1 MVDRPQRP
9 TRSSIPKQPKD
20 RSISAA
26 ASEFP
31 RYEQLFSNPLNLSPA
46 STSVKTAKA
55 FQEAAAAAAAAESN
69 SSRNTYTTDMYG
81 DTEPKRTSRASRGTA
96 AGSRSRA
103 IDRSYGVLDPVAP
116 TPPPKRRT
124 TKKSRAQYGEE
135 EQSDSA
141 FPPSDLDDRSF
152 SKKGADRA
160 FDGLDKGNL
169 PSSSFAG
176 WSNFSP
182 FNLLTPLRGSARTPG
197 NQSMNGNTSGMD
209 GSFQVVQR
217 EVIAVEAVD
226 DFLSQDSYYYNED
239 GLSNYVNTE
248 DGETRIVYEDEYVD
262 APPGA
267 VEKLWKRLVN
277 LPVWQKFLMPV
288 IASILSAGAMV
299 TEGIG
304 MLLVL
309 LFVKPIAWSISVV
322 RTLFFSPT
330 GILLV
335 LATAVLLMGTSTYK
349 VDHNPQ
355 ITPIPVTHSAM
366 SPSGWKLVIPFE
378 FWPKWKPWR
387 GSGLNVIVNQWVSI
401 KRMVTSTFT
410 WNATSEHKRPL
421 KVSIETSEISAAALR
436 AIESLALRM
445 EELER
450 TLAELRAAES
460 KSTSGTAQ
468 GSSGVDVA
476 LESVVKGLKDKV
488 ESERASVR
496 KMEIMLEE
504 NVGKLRALYKAL
516 SADADANDA
525 KKLDEAVASFIG
537 KVSKAKDS
545 VNVLEKRMEVLEERT
560 LKLKDSDENLDKRIG
575 GLRAAVKDLVQE
587 YVLQSVS
594 ESVDAKTVVEIVKE
608 RTEALWEKFMEHYKK
623 DTEAKQHERMSRQE
637 ILKVIDDGLSNVA
650 KKVRADAVKVSS
662 GGSVAI
668 EMIRNELKTSYNL
681 YPVDRPDYAL
691 HSAGAKVLKAKGVKK
706 DGGLFGLTS
715 DTYTHVQQTWW
726 QKLFAPAPA
735 VSRGPASALS
745 PEMNMGDCW
754 AMKGSSGQLVINLS
768 RPVVPTHIA
777 INHLARHLAHTPP
790 DDGLNSAP
798 RDFEFWAIL
807 QNESDGAEA
816 ILTALEGLFEIDWD
830 KVGEKGDETVRLLGK
845 LSFDVHDEVRP
856 QVFALPKEIVE
867 GMKSDGK
874 RVGVLVVRVKSNW
887 GHEKWTCLYRVQV
900 FGDEK

>member
-1 MVDRPQRP
+1 MLRPPCRQRQP
-9 TRSSIPKQPKD
+9 RSPLPKTNAD
-20 RSISAA
+20 WAA
-26 ASEFP
+26 ASP
-31 RYEQLFSNPLNLSPA
+31 RYEELFSNPLNLSPA

-55 FQEAAAAAAAAESN
+55 FQEAAAAAAAEYG
-69 SSRNTYTTDMYG
+69 SSRDTYTADMYG
-81 DTEPKRTSRASRGTA
+81 DAEPKRTSRASGRIA
-96 AGSRSRA
+96 AGSRSRVA
-103 IDRSYGVLDPVAP
+103 DRSYGILDPAAP

-124 TKKSRAQYGEE
+124 AKKSRAQYGEE
-135 EQSDSA
+135 EQSDSTA
-141 FPPSDLDDRSF
+141 FPPSDVDDRSF
-152 SKKGADRA
+152 SRKGGDRT
-160 FDGLDKGNL
+160 FDGQDKENL
-169 PSSSFAG
+169 PSSSLAG

-197 NQSMNGNTSGMD
+197 NQSFDGNTSGMD

-267 VEKLWKRLVN
+267 VERLWKRLVT
-277 LPVWQKFLMPV
+277 LPVWQRFLMPV
-288 IASILSAGAMV
+288 IAWILSAGAMV

-309 LFVKPIAWSISVV
+309 LIVKPIAWSISVF

-330 GILLV
+330 GLLLV

-355 ITPIPVTHSAM
+355 ITPIPVTHTAM

-378 FWPKWKPWR
+378 SWPKWRPWR
-387 GSGLNVIVNQWVSI
+387 GGGLNVIVNQWVSF
-401 KRMVTSTFT
+401 KRMVSSTFT
-410 WNATSEHKRPL
+410 WNSTTENKRPV

-450 TLAELRAAES
+450 TLEELRAAETE
-460 KSTSGTAQ
+460 STAGHAK
-468 GSSGVDVA
+468 GSSGVDAA
-476 LESVVKGLKDKV
+476 LENVVKGLKDKV

-496 KMEIMLEE
+496 KMEITLEE
-504 NVGKLRALYKAL
+504 NVEKLRALYKAL

-525 KKLDEAVASFIG
+525 KKLDEAVATFIG
-537 KVSKAKDS
+537 KVSKARDS

-560 LKLKDSDENLDKRIG
+560 LKLKGSDEDLEKRIG
-575 GLRAAVKDLVQE
+575 GLRSAVQDLVQD
-587 YVLQSVS
+587 YVSQSVS
-594 ESVDAKTVVEIVKE
+594 ESVDAKTVVDIVKE
-608 RTEALWEKFMEHYKK
+608 QTEALWEKFMEHYKNIE
-623 DTEAKQHERMSRQE
+623 TEQHEAMNRQE
-637 ILKVIDDGLSNVA
+637 ILKVIEAELANVA
-650 KKVRADAVKVSS
+650 KRVRADAVKVTG

-668 EMIRNELKTSYNL
+668 EMIRNELRTSYNL
-681 YPVDRPDYAL
+681 FPVDRPDYAR

-715 DTYTHVQQTWW
+715 DTYTHMQQTWW

-735 VSRGPASALS
+735 LSRGPTSALS

-768 RPVVPTHIA
+768 RPIVPTHIA

-798 RDFEFWAIL
+798 HELEFWGIL
-807 QNESDGAEA
+807 QNESDGAVA
-816 ILTALEGLFEIDWD
+816 MLSALEALFEMDWD
-830 KVGEKGDETVRLLGK
+830 GMGENGNGAVRMLGK
-845 LSFDVHDEVRP
+845 WSFDVRDEARP
-856 QVFALPKEIVE
+856 QVFKVPETSVE
-867 GMKSDGK
+867 KMKSEGK

-900 FGDEK
+900 FGDE